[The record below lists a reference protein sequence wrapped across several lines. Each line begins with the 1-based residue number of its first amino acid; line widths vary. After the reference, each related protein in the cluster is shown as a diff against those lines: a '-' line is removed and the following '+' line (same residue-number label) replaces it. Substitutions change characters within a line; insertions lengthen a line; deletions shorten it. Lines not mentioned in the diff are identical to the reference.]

1 VIALILAIAAYT
13 PIVPFF
19 GAIIALVLAGSAR
32 RDIQASGGRQ
42 TGLGL
47 CTAATVLSIVHL
59 VLIGLLVV
67 LVIGL
72 LALPFSFS

>member
-1 VIALILAIAAYT
+1 VIALILALAAYT
-13 PIVPFF
+13 PVVPFV
-19 GAIIALVLAGSAR
+19 GAVVALFLAASAR

-42 TGLGL
+42 SGLGL

-67 LVIGL
+67 LVLGAF
-72 LALPFSFS
+72 ALPLSFS